1 MKKLLNKHL
10 DLSQISRQM
19 LKVSWLFP
27 AVYDKVTEQKRDE
40 LKKNVINS
48 QAKFRRNKEGPRLV
62 GFKNNNCFLPP
73 VSQVPKHSP
82 NL

>member
-48 QAKFRRNKEGPRLV
+48 QAKFRRNKEGPGLV

-73 VSQVPKHSP
+73 VSQLPKHSP